1 MSRKRV
7 KKKKIFPVIG
17 IGLILVLIGVIGGYA
32 IAAEDNEVE
41 LVPPSVTVKDE
52 DIENA
57 TLAIGSHLIYIGS
70 MTDELY
76 EIASDSASKFS
87 QQEIYYKSELSGGT
101 WYEISAATSI
111 ADISTSGTPI
121 SKSVIESLRF
131 THHTKSDGHTYDL
144 VTEESVSMFD
154 ISDPY
159 DIDAMEELR
168 PVVVQYQMLKDK
180 SKKNNIDKVNIAY
193 LERFFSRDL
202 KSIETIEQTE
212 EKFPNDIKIE
222 REPNKKI
229 KELDKGLASLQKYY
243 DSLDP
248 NGSDMDKRDITASV
262 MAKMDASRRLIALT
276 KLYDLLTELE
286 NDIMES
292 QSKANGDDASVD
304 VDLSEAIIE
313 ALDNVQASI
322 LKLTAK
328 ASSDGSSIIEEEES
342 KLINQIIEA
351 AKPEISDDDSE
362 EENPDDDSYFDRA
375 ACDALIE
382 KIADL
387 YNIRDNVTEN
397 EERELAY
404 LNDTL
409 IPAAEKAFK
418 DALLSGVSS
427 EYKEA
432 KASGASESE
441 LNQLLQD
448 MKSRNN
454 AIRTEL
460 QFLINSKAGRL
471 GNEEAQSFLMEKM
484 DELNALR
491 KSVPADDAEA
501 VGNEC
506 VDQLKQWLKKTLAE
520 VVNSSSDGSEMARLQ
535 SEKDKLIEKQQTA
548 LDNNNMSEFNRL
560 QALIDAKD
568 QDIQKLEQELTDI
581 ITSGDAS
588 DSEKT
593 VAAAGLGSGT
603 AASTAL
609 SIADSLVN
617 DIQSGDFD
625 GLENGLDSLEA
636 LLDSNSGVVTASL
649 QNIKDALDGATSGEL
664 SKEEKEMFSDRLEDL
679 IEEGTE
685 KSNQN
690 GLNVSEIEKTIEDVF
705 GGPFIS
711 LTDDEKMVVTVAVE
725 KYGEIQNNRKVK
737 ELAGSYADNMLNS
750 DAPGAYKKLSTR
762 VDEYVSTR
770 ALARVIGYR
779 YVFDDAH
786 TEVTLQRRKDFYTF
800 TANSV
805 RALTPEDDQIMS
817 NKAEYQGDL
826 YIPADYV
833 FDTFEFEAE
842 YVDKTSVALI
852 YNEQQ
857 RKAIDEFYNILL
869 QKGGM

>member
-342 KLINQIIEA
+342 KLITMQ
-351 AKPEISDDDSE
+351 
-362 EENPDDDSYFDRA
+362 R
-375 ACDALIE
+375 
-382 KIADL
+382 
-387 YNIRDNVTEN
+387 
-397 EERELAY
+397 
-404 LNDTL
+404 
-409 IPAAEKAFK
+409 
-418 DALLSGVSS
+418 
-427 EYKEA
+427 
-432 KASGASESE
+432 
-441 LNQLLQD
+441 
-448 MKSRNN
+448 
-454 AIRTEL
+454 RT
-460 QFLINSKAGRL
+460 I
-471 GNEEAQSFLMEKM
+471 
-484 DELNALR
+484 LR
-491 KSVPADDAEA
+491 
-501 VGNEC
+501 
-506 VDQLKQWLKKTLAE
+506 
-520 VVNSSSDGSEMARLQ
+520 M
-535 SEKDKLIEKQQTA
+535 
-548 LDNNNMSEFNRL
+548 M
-560 QALIDAKD
+560 
-568 QDIQKLEQELTDI
+568 IQKKKIRMMIHILIGQ
-581 ITSGDAS
+581 
-588 DSEKT
+588 
-593 VAAAGLGSGT
+593 
-603 AASTAL
+603 
-609 SIADSLVN
+609 LVMH
-617 DIQSGDFD
+617 
-625 GLENGLDSLEA
+625 
-636 LLDSNSGVVTASL
+636 LL
-649 QNIKDALDGATSGEL
+649 
-664 SKEEKEMFSDRLEDL
+664 
-679 IEEGTE
+679 
-685 KSNQN
+685 
-690 GLNVSEIEKTIEDVF
+690 
-705 GGPFIS
+705 
-711 LTDDEKMVVTVAVE
+711 
-725 KYGEIQNNRKVK
+725 
-737 ELAGSYADNMLNS
+737 
-750 DAPGAYKKLSTR
+750 
-762 VDEYVSTR
+762 
-770 ALARVIGYR
+770 
-779 YVFDDAH
+779 
-786 TEVTLQRRKDFYTF
+786 RR
-800 TANSV
+800 
-805 RALTPEDDQIMS
+805 
-817 NKAEYQGDL
+817 
-826 YIPADYV
+826 
-833 FDTFEFEAE
+833 
-842 YVDKTSVALI
+842 
-852 YNEQQ
+852 
-857 RKAIDEFYNILL
+857 
-869 QKGGM
+869 